1 MPELDEFGI
10 PIKKTQGEV
19 DEFGILVKK
28 NENSKPTGT
37 PSATTSKTSL
47 SPFISKPPSEEQT
60 LSSNLLQQQQQRNV
74 QAPNNN
80 EQIGNQLV
88 ANLWARQPENQKLQQ
103 SVTPVKVPVPDYSY
117 QSEYG
122 TARQAIDGLP
132 GYVKTNI
139 LKDKDIGQE
148 VMDYLKDN
156 PELAQKISA
165 QSKQETI
172 SQKALANP
180 QIDTWN
186 NLNQLFSGVAD
197 KYLTKFE
204 EFNAKGIPQAFQEA
218 VVTRDAYEKA
228 SDNLNKSVTAINF
241 YQNEYLK
248 DKGYADIVNQSKQ
261 IKASINKFDA
271 RGTEKALNEISG
283 KAQALQQQL
292 EPFAQYA
299 QTGVPQDLYPKYVE
313 LSSQYNQLIAEQNK
327 IVGSEAY
334 QMYQSDIQ
342 QYNALVAEQSKLSE
356 GLKSNK
362 DYNKALQEYQSAKA
376 QYETLSEQA
385 KQFDVYESDFKE
397 YAAVANKLNTIQ
409 SKLDRYKSQF
419 PEVQKRELAQQ
430 IVDERTESGINAVMD
445 VAAKIPTGAATSLN
459 KAIGGMESALGRI
472 AETAGV
478 VKKEDY
484 TVFEQAADLFN
495 DANQNTGILL
505 NSTETR
511 NPDGSV
517 NWRGVSNMI
526 GDAGGS
532 IAFAALAGGITG
544 GAQKGL
550 QAEMQLSKLSNL
562 TALNRM
568 ALGVNKSLGVT
579 TAFYLSSYNDRL
591 QEGKDAG
598 LKGENAEAY
607 ADTMAWLEGFSE
619 LILPEQKLFTKNVAD
634 KVLDKAVSGTLKGVN
649 SYRRAAAAELFADMG
664 KEALE
669 EWIVMGGEYMAQSA
683 LNNEGADFNMQK
695 FKDPKEW
702 ALTGLTAAAAVG
714 GMKVMSGGTGKDAE
728 LQKNADLYQ
737 AAKNITESREILAG
751 MVQSNK
757 LTPEEADVAYKK
769 MTRYAAIQGI
779 LPKDLPN
786 EIAVQITPLIEEN
799 EVLKIQ
805 AQDKSEYVKSFYT
818 ERIKSNQEK
827 IDEIL
832 QSNVGEKIA
841 NPEQAITLENETK
854 ETEKEN
860 TAIPTESGIGLQQQ
874 PGEIETVEAVA
885 PVEETPAKGTAADIE
900 RKRQEELNNLPKDK
914 ADLDAEDEINA
925 KYDAELAALQQPKAK
940 TPAEIEA
947 ASFGVGGVEG
957 RTNKLENKLPDF
969 ENNTRSQ
976 STKDLIAW
984 AEDIFDTKFEGDFS
998 KGEYV
1003 SFFNSLGDKGYEAA
1017 KFLQNP
1023 KKALSILKESPTYLA
1038 RVKEAP
1044 KAETQEPEL
1053 NEQIQVPREDVESI
1067 YDKIDFSK
1075 KKQNI
1080 KVNGNQFSRIWSS
1093 GSAEYYFNNEN
1104 IPYLSENM
1112 RSLDRSERIELIKEE
1127 IDNILAKNKENE
1139 SKVKYSF
1146 FALEKQVAD
1155 ELKKQGVEYKYQKSL
1170 SGDSGYFKTSKGTIR
1185 ISDHTGNFRQYED
1198 VSAFLFTDTYY
1209 GKDEIE
1215 KIVQPLINK
1224 EDGKYDQKGREK
1236 ERQDVLTPA
1245 EEDTGDA
1252 TVSPVVEPD
1261 FSQFAEVVNKSK
1273 SVDEALEKVREI
1285 KNVSPELSEA
1295 FRDKY
1300 DPDKNLTPKEAFE
1313 KFYNE
1318 TKQPAKTKELEPEV
1332 KANLDKIEA
1341 ETGVNFR
1348 IIQNVY
1354 EKHGEGKPLS
1364 EITKADFE
1372 KAQEKREKANADK
1385 VAEENEPPI
1394 IPPVTPETELSEIQK
1409 GVKSFLEN
1417 IRDRSEA
1424 VVKEV
1429 KDGMEEQLGL
1439 YYDIQGVDELEKIG
1453 QAFIEELGGMDAAVK
1468 EATRATS
1475 SLPPSVKM
1483 AILSAALLDVQNQV
1497 VKAEGRQRAKL
1508 VKEQLDI
1515 ADAIDNLGRDL
1526 GRAINY
1532 IGALYSKAP
1541 LMMVAK
1547 IRKEIDKVN
1556 EIYQPGA
1563 KKKAKAVQ
1571 DIIEDEN
1578 TVSEVADEAG
1588 DIAIGDQAETI
1599 KQLLE
1604 EIERLK
1610 KAKAKTGTK
1619 SSPFK
1624 IDVTKED
1631 WQKAVTRMRTKSYS
1645 NPFLNPE
1652 FWADATTI
1660 AAYGFKQGI
1669 RKFEDMYVYLK
1680 KQFRGKYSEGYGEI
1694 YKRTRDLAV
1703 EAGESV
1709 TEFDTDEDIVT
1720 KEAEITA
1727 KSDAEKLTKLTERIA
1742 KAKAKKEGNAPK
1754 IVAQRIISDA
1764 QNVLNAEETK
1774 PEQDAL
1780 NKVIT
1785 TLVKKAKEMF
1795 PEQAKTLKTSEE
1807 IMRFALENQEQGSKL
1822 FDAAQAEVEGLI
1834 DTDQN
1839 LDDTQKED
1847 LKKFLEGYKK
1857 SVFDILLTSGQK
1869 DKIIKDALIEA
1880 GYGVER
1886 NGKIVVD
1893 WKQIVYGAK
1902 TPAKA
1907 VEKVKKLIV
1916 DKLGISESDA
1926 QPLLD
1931 AIETQMLER
1940 VKERKAAAVQSY
1952 IKTVNKYKANRLL
1965 GGRKQR
1971 TRIEKLIDLWS
1982 AGGLNEA
1989 EVLNNLSEEFGIN
2002 AFTAEDQTY
2011 IEDVLTQINEAPRGA
2026 EREKLEEQLQAYIEA
2041 LGRGIGYRRFQER
2054 IIGRL
2059 LSGPVTFAKNF
2070 MSTFMLAT
2078 STAEK
2083 LVKTNLTKDA
2093 LKGNIDTNVIKI
2105 YKDAIRMANATAL
2118 DVAVNGGVDYGSAFS
2133 EITGTK
2139 EGTPRV
2145 RYTEYY
2151 KPNYKPFYA
2160 SLLGKTADISPR
2172 DAYKW
2177 LLEKEKYTGRGL
2189 AAPDT
2194 FNSIMFGELK
2204 IYSYLKRKLMIDNP
2218 TLTSRE
2224 AANQAYELMY
2234 PIELAE
2240 ARVQAEKEFE
2250 DRGIRLNF
2258 TKPKEILFKGRVIKI
2273 YPDQIRFD
2281 RRVNEIVQQARDEQK
2296 GTEEANRVGADYARR
2311 YTFKQVEP
2319 GIMKPIVAIAIW
2331 LKTGTKALTA
2341 KLRNSSQDPE
2351 TKAINNKTA
2360 DVIDA
2365 VSETLWTTILPY
2377 VKGPGAIIE
2386 KGLELWPTYGFTKS
2400 GVALT
2405 AAGYFKLTGN
2415 KEKAEES
2422 FSRAGEYATRATVG
2436 LLLLAL
2442 LRSLSDDDEDKLPAI
2457 YGEGAAY
2464 GMKATQKTRPENT
2477 ILISGRKVPFDLFG
2491 TLGVALK
2498 IEATNYDILR
2508 YQKEKF
2514 DKMNPAER
2522 EAMETMLYAGAVINS
2537 SYTEGLSEL
2546 KKAITDPSS
2555 RSSSRYARNKAA
2567 ELLTRSIIPF
2577 TSAFRQG
2584 NQVSDE
2590 LIKGEPAKKATTFT
2604 EAVAKYSGLI
2614 GGWALDRPA
2623 FDYRGKTY
2631 QTLDLYPNSPTG
2643 WLTMAS
2649 KKMNVDNVDRFLTKV
2664 NYELRDPSVNNTKYW
2679 IPTSEGVR
2687 PQTDTEY
2694 YDFMFKKSKIFGSYL
2709 TQLYEANKGIDT
2721 ADKALVAEF
2730 KKEVGKA
2737 NTAALKESYAETFGD
2752 DAFRLMFPD
2761 DVMTP
2766 REKKIKN
2773 REEKVE
2779 KRRIEKGI
2787 VRLKELD

>member
-19 DEFGILVKK
+19 DEFGIPLKK
-28 NENSKPTGT
+28 KEVTQPTGT
-37 PSATTSKTSL
+37 PSAPTSKTSL
-47 SPFISKPPSEEQT
+47 SPFISKPQSEEQT
-60 LSSNLLQQQQQRNV
+60 LSSNLLQQQQQRNP
-74 QAPNNN
+74 QAPIPTFSGQLPKVDTGDNAQAVESEKILTQQVKGIKEATKDKYLYADNVKPLTSDEIN
-80 EQIGNQLV
+80 EGLRQINAPAFIGERPTPEKPEVENYQIELGNIYRDSETLKKDIDIYRQRGDAEGEQMAIEKYNATIDAAKELVKKYPNAIKIIQAQQDYQKQADQFYSGVGGNLLEAGASFVNGLYDGVGKIVAFAPRTAANITGVEDGLSSGAADAVDEFFKAPFITSSTKFQDGDKLNWNKLLPAVGQQAGNMGALLLGGEVLGGGGTGLFASSYMTTRNDYYDAARAKGFSQGEANAISDVSAGLTSVLELISPNTAAFAPTWKADMFEEYTKQLAKSPKNAV
-88 ANLWARQPENQKLQQ
+88 SNTLTTLFEKQIIPENVQELSQLLGDKL
-103 SVTPVKVPVPDYSY
+103 VEAGADYITG
-117 QSEYG
+117 E
-122 TARQAIDGLP
+122 
-132 GYVKTNI
+132 N
-139 LKDKDIGQE
+139 
-148 VMDYLKDN
+148 N
-156 PELAQKISA
+156 F
-165 QSKQETI
+165 
-172 SQKALANP
+172 NP
-180 QIDTWN
+180 QININDVISTVA
-186 NLNQLFSGVAD
+186 LTTLTTGLVSGAGVMAEN
-197 KYLTKFE
+197 KEARSQAIYEL
-204 EFNAKGIPQAFQEA
+204 AKQP
-218 VVTRDAYEKA
+218 EKTQQILQ
-228 SDNLNKSVTAINF
+228 D
-241 YQNEYLK
+241 Q
-248 DKGYADIVNQSKQ
+248 VNQGIITPQQAESVFNLVVQ
-261 IKASINKFDA
+261 NA
-271 RGTEKALNEISG
+271 E
-283 KAQALQQQL
+283 AQAK
-292 EPFAQYA
+292 
-299 QTGVPQDLYPKYVE
+299 VPE
-313 LSSQYNQLIAEQNK
+313 N
-327 IVGSEAY
+327 
-334 QMYQSDIQ
+334 
-342 QYNALVAEQSKLSE
+342 
-356 GLKSNK
+356 
-362 DYNKALQEYQSAKA
+362 
-376 QYETLSEQA
+376 
-385 KQFDVYESDFKE
+385 
-397 YAAVANKLNTIQ
+397 
-409 SKLDRYKSQF
+409 
-419 PEVQKRELAQQ
+419 
-430 IVDERTESGINAVMD
+430 IVDEDRVKATELVSE
-445 VAAKIPTGAATSLN
+445 K
-459 KAIGGMESALGRI
+459 
-472 AETAGV
+472 
-478 VKKEDY
+478 
-484 TVFEQAADLFN
+484 TV
-495 DANQNTGILL
+495 I
-505 NSTETR
+505 
-511 NPDGSV
+511 
-517 NWRGVSNMI
+517 
-526 GDAGGS
+526 
-532 IAFAALAGGITG
+532 
-544 GAQKGL
+544 
-550 QAEMQLSKLSNL
+550 
-562 TALNRM
+562 
-568 ALGVNKSLGVT
+568 KSEI
-579 TAFYLSSYNDRL
+579 
-591 QEGKDAG
+591 EGKD
-598 LKGENAEAY
+598 
-607 ADTMAWLEGFSE
+607 
-619 LILPEQKLFTKNVAD
+619 
-634 KVLDKAVSGTLKGVN
+634 
-649 SYRRAAAAELFADMG
+649 
-664 KEALE
+664 EALVE
-669 EWIVMGGEYMAQSA
+669 P
-683 LNNEGADFNMQK
+683 QK
-695 FKDPKEW
+695 
-702 ALTGLTAAAAVG
+702 
-714 GMKVMSGGTGKDAE
+714 M
-728 LQKNADLYQ
+728 
-737 AAKNITESREILAG
+737 
-751 MVQSNK
+751 
-757 LTPEEADVAYKK
+757 
-769 MTRYAAIQGI
+769 
-779 LPKDLPN
+779 
-786 EIAVQITPLIEEN
+786 
-799 EVLKIQ
+799 
-805 AQDKSEYVKSFYT
+805 
-818 ERIKSNQEK
+818 RIKA
-827 IDEIL
+827 IDEEL
-832 QSNVGEKIA
+832 KKIA
-841 NPEQAITLENETK
+841 NPEQAIPENESEK
-854 ETEKEN
+854 TEKEN

-874 PGEIETVEAVA
+874 PGEIATVEAVA
-885 PVEETPAKGTAADIE
+885 PVEETPAKVEAGSGGVGGDVKIKYGGADKDLKGNPQKQWMKSTETSEQATNRLAEFVEASDYKGREQSAFIN
-900 RKRQEELNNLPKDK
+900 RKGESVEVKLRNDDGKWNWYEPKSK
-914 ADLDAEDEINA
+914 
-925 KYDAELAALQQPKAK
+925 KPF
-940 TPAEIEA
+940 
-947 ASFGVGGVEG
+947 ASFGNAKDAIKFIQEQPFWDNGELNKDG
-957 RTNKLENKLPDF
+957 RNDAYFAKIKADHIKTELENGNIL
-969 ENNTRSQ
+969 
-976 STKDLIAW
+976 
-984 AEDIFDTKFEGDFS
+984 EDINDGKISAKD
-998 KGEYV
+998 
-1003 SFFNSLGDKGYEAA
+1003 AA
-1017 KFLQNP
+1017 KIIESAGLEVP
-1023 KKALSILKESPTYLA
+1023 KEIVEQSL
-1038 RVKEAP
+1038 KEAP
-1044 KAETQEPEL
+1044 KAE
-1053 NEQIQVPREDVESI
+1053 S
-1067 YDKIDFSK
+1067 
-1075 KKQNI
+1075 
-1080 KVNGNQFSRIWSS
+1080 
-1093 GSAEYYFNNEN
+1093 
-1104 IPYLSENM
+1104 
-1112 RSLDRSERIELIKEE
+1112 
-1127 IDNILAKNKENE
+1127 
-1139 SKVKYSF
+1139 
-1146 FALEKQVAD
+1146 
-1155 ELKKQGVEYKYQKSL
+1155 
-1170 SGDSGYFKTSKGTIR
+1170 
-1185 ISDHTGNFRQYED
+1185 
-1198 VSAFLFTDTYY
+1198 
-1209 GKDEIE
+1209 
-1215 KIVQPLINK
+1215 QPLINK
-1224 EDGKYDQKGREK
+1224 EDGKDNQKGREK
-1236 ERQDVLTPA
+1236 GRQNVLTPA
-1245 EEDTGDA
+1245 EENTGEA
-1252 TVSPVVEPD
+1252 TVSPVIETLPEGKKKTEAGKGEIVKVED
-1261 FSQFAEVVNKSK
+1261 FQSYGYDLPSGLKNRGVVELKSLGDNKFDVTLKDGKVLKSVVINPSIKTEESDNKSILGTSDK
-1273 SVDEALEKVREI
+1273 TQISYGGKVQEVDVDFKVAAQKVNDNLKTGEVGYVKLPNGEVYEITQSSKKAKLLPEESSVTT
-1285 KNVSPELSEA
+1285 PSE
-1295 FRDKY
+1295 
-1300 DPDKNLTPKEAFE
+1300 
-1313 KFYNE
+1313 NE
-1318 TKQPAKTKELEPEV
+1318 PAKTKELEPEV
-1332 KANLDKIEA
+1332 KANLESIA
-1341 ETGVNFR
+1341 EKTGVNFR

-1364 EITKADFE
+1364 EITVEDYK
-1372 KAQEKREKANADK
+1372 KAQEKRDEKK
-1385 VAEENEPPI
+1385 AEENEPPI

-1409 GVKSFLEN
+1409 GVKSFLKN

-1483 AILSAALLDVQNQV
+1483 AILSAALLDAQSQV
-1497 VKAEGRQRAKL
+1497 VKAEGKQRAKL

-1532 IGALYSKAP
+1532 IGVLYSKTP

-1563 KKKAKAVQ
+1563 KKKAKAVR

-1680 KQFRGKYSEGYGEI
+1680 KQFKGKYSEGYGEI

-1709 TEFDTDEDIVT
+1709 SEFDTDEDIVT

-1822 FDAAQAEVEGLI
+1822 FDAAQLEVEGLI
-1834 DTDQN
+1834 DADQN

-1931 AIETQMLER
+1931 SIETQMLER

-1971 TRIEKLIDLWS
+1971 TRIEKLIDLWN

-1989 EVLNNLSEEFGIN
+1989 EVLNNLSEEFGIS
-2002 AFTAEDQTY
+2002 AFTTEDQTY

-2026 EREKLEEQLQAYIEA
+2026 EREKLEEQLQAYIES

-2105 YKDAIRMANATAL
+2105 YKDALRIANATAL

-2151 KPNYKPFYA
+2151 NPDYKPFYA
-2160 SLLGKTADISPR
+2160 SLLGKTADINPR

-2234 PIELAE
+2234 PIQLAE

-2258 TKPKEILFKGRVIKI
+2258 TKPKEILFKGKVIKI

-2281 RRVNEIVQQARDEQK
+2281 RRVNEIIQQARDEQK

-2331 LKTGTKALTA
+2331 LKTGSKALTA

-2498 IEATNYDILR
+2498 IEAANYDILR
-2508 YQKEKF
+2508 YQKDKF

-2584 NQVSDE
+2584 NQVSEE

-2649 KKMNVDNVDRFLTKV
+2649 KKMNVDNIDRFLTKI

-2709 TQLYEANKGIDT
+2709 TQLYEANKDIDT
-2721 ADKALVAEF
+2721 TDKALVAEF

-2787 VRLKELD
+2787 VRLRELD